1 MSELP
6 KIKELPYFKIQANAG
21 IKLLRNAKTKLI
33 DSPQPKKTDQLD
45 EIAKPIAYNLCL
57 LPTLKSKQEISVL
70 LKIHSFLMLFCW
82 RRRYFTAHPVHVFLP
97 QFRSISQP
105 YTKFPK
111 TKQGLFQPKPVL
123 SVNTDKTDITDNL

>member
-1 MSELP
+1 MMSELP

-57 LPTLKSKQEISVL
+57 LPTLKSKLEISVL
-70 LKIHSFLMLFCW
+70 LKI
-82 RRRYFTAHPVHVFLP
+82 
-97 QFRSISQP
+97 RSISEP

-111 TKQGLFQPKPVL
+111 TKQGLFQLKPVF
-123 SVNTDKTDITDNL
+123 SVNTDKTDITDNLRY